1 MKVSTKFLVPAK
13 DSIATQLFKVVF
25 SLYLIL
31 TVVLTLAHMY
41 SEYQQARTEVRRD
54 LKVVAETFEDSL
66 AKALWDMNL
75 AQLKPAFMGMVEFPT
90 VVGIKLVD
98 ENSMEIGTTGIVG
111 TDTDEIVQV
120 HADGSKTKVGGNIGL
135 FHYSFPI
142 VYNYRS
148 KEKITVGQGTIYSSR
163 SVIIDRVK
171 LGFLFLIINAIVK
184 TIVLWAL
191 FLWIS
196 RSMLRVPLASL
207 TEATRR
213 INLDHL
219 DDDLEIRVE
228 TKGRNELKILEEAF
242 NTMIRQLRIS
252 YDGIEEKNQELIQT
266 SERIKAILDNTTA
279 IIYIKD
285 LAGKY
290 LLINRRCE
298 HLFGITSESISGKTD
313 HEVFPSEMANEF
325 RKNDRLVLKENRPI
339 EIEEQA
345 THDDGLHT
353 YISVKIPL
361 YDISGNIYA
370 VCGISTD
377 ITKQKKVEGLLKDY
391 NQRLEET
398 VASRT
403 QDLNTA
409 KKAAEAANR
418 AKSLFLA
425 NMSHELR
432 TPLNAVLGFSQLL
445 NRSKTLSS
453 HDMEYLNT
461 IHRSGEH
468 LLTLINQILDL
479 STIEAG
485 KLTLKESDLDLYG
498 LLDEMEDMF
507 RIQAVHNQLDFVFER
522 SDKVP
527 RFIQTDPVKLRQ
539 VLINLLSN
547 AFKFTQK
554 GGITVRTDVEENN
567 GETLEEE
574 GPSLRL
580 RFEVEDTGTGISPG
594 ELTRIFDAFEQTET
608 GRLAKEGAGLGLTIS
623 RKFVELMGG
632 HMSVENKVGR
642 GALFT
647 FDIYVKPAQAM
658 VSEVIAPYQRAVS
671 LEPGQPRYRI
681 LVVDDNLTNRLLLI
695 RFLETFRFDLQDA
708 EDGQRAVDLYRE
720 WHPHLIF
727 MDMRM
732 PVMDGYEATTAIK
745 SADKEKQTKIIAI
758 SASTLKSEQI
768 AILAAGCD
776 GYIAKPFREAD
787 IYEAMKKHLGI
798 RWVYEDAR
806 GPEKGKPSEN
816 RDDWETLFS
825 TIPAPL
831 QEKLKDAL
839 LRADMG
845 AIDVSIAKIAEQSP
859 RLAVKLQEYAY
870 EFKYES
876 ILSLMNGEYKE

>member
-41 SEYQQARTEVRRD
+41 SEYQQAGTEVRRD

-325 RKNDRLVLKENRPI
+325 RKNDHLVLKENRPI

-632 HMSVENKVGR
+632 HMSVKSEIGR

-647 FDIYVKPAQAM
+647 FDIYVKTAQAM